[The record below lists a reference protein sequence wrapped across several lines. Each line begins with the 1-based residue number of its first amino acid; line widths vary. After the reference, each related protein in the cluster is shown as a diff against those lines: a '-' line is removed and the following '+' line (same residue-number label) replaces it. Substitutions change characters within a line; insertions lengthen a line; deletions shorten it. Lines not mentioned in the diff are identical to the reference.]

1 MDNSSL
7 SARIEVLRD
16 EITLIQHQE
25 QLYRRARRPS
35 LADKR
40 GHAVRKFRLW
50 EIRTELEKFRAKE
63 VR

>member
-7 SARIEVLRD
+7 SARIEILRD
-16 EITLIQHQE
+16 EITVIQHQE
-25 QLYRRARRPS
+25 QLYRRMGHRS

-40 GHAVRKFRLW
+40 AHAARKFRLW
-50 EIRTELEKFRAKE
+50 EIRTELGKVRTKE